1 MGAPSGNAGSRKP
14 HRVSKRDWRTE
25 VYATAHPVCPHLWN
39 PAQKSTRSRMLF
51 RLGRIEW
58 WRALT
63 LYVKAA
69 SVNTLASA
77 TVPYSLGRWFASR
90 GDRPSRKSGEPR
102 ILITMCVLRTLLC
115 YTKLVFICF
124 SKWYK
129 IGVCIFYSSHV
140 LKSCCIFYEGLC
152 LRYLGKKHVN

>member
-63 LYVKAA
+63 VYVKAA
-69 SVNTLASA
+69 SVNTGASSVCHSALLSREMVCKQGWQTLKKEWRA
-77 TVPYSLGRWFASR
+77 TDTNNHVCAQNF
-90 GDRPSRKSGEPR
+90 
-102 ILITMCVLRTLLC
+102 TLLHKTRFHLLFQMIQDRC
-115 YTKLVFICF
+115 LHFLFITCTEILLYILWGPL
-124 SKWYK
+124 S
-129 IGVCIFYSSHV
+129 
-140 LKSCCIFYEGLC
+140 
-152 LRYLGKKHVN
+152 